1 MKRLFLL
8 TAAAVISVQCGIR
21 HKVNMISGSEMTV
34 DISLPQESAPE
45 HSEDIIDNGP
55 DEAVGNVEESG
66 PIIMNAIKDEDGEM
80 VATDVIR
87 AAVVSARF
95 RNVAERMGK
104 VDLKFQVTVPEMLQD
119 SRWQL
124 RMVPRLRIMD
134 DSTDLDPVII
144 TGSGYRRKQ
153 LRGYE
158 QYRRFLESIITDPD
172 KFINV
177 RQLEMFL
184 KRNIPGIYRFR
195 EDSSYVSDDEFA
207 SFYGVTEKAA
217 VEHYTRKYQVN
228 ANDRRIARK
237 DKMFRRY
244 VKAPIEIGGIRI
256 DTVLRESS
264 GDFTYLYTQTVMARP
279 GLKKAEILLS
289 GNILE
294 DGKSIYRIPY
304 GEPLTFYISSLSTL
318 ADKSVKYLRIIVP
331 RRVEANTACYVDFL
345 SGSSEIIPG
354 LGNNAGEI
362 SRIKGN
368 LADLA
373 ADVNFDLDSII
384 VTASTSPEGSVK
396 YNSELSSKRARSISG
411 YFHDFLEHCRDSAAR
426 EKGVLMSLGDDTI
439 QDDAPEPVKFIS
451 RSNGEDWK
459 MLDTL
464 IARDT
469 VLSRE
474 DKAEYLRLSKEAD
487 QDLRENRMRRLQG
500 YRHIRES
507 IYPRLRTVR
516 FNFYLHRKGMVE
528 DTVISTVVDTAYM
541 SGVRA
546 IEDRD
551 YRKAITI
558 LRPYGD
564 YNLAV
569 AYCAM
574 GYNASAEDILRK
586 LPESDRTD
594 YMLALVL
601 SRTGREREAVRLYL
615 RACEKNP
622 ALVHRGNLDPEI
634 SGLMDKYGKKN

>member
-1 MKRLFLL
+1 M
-8 TAAAVISVQCGIR
+8 
-21 HKVNMISGSEMTV
+21 
-34 DISLPQESAPE
+34 
-45 HSEDIIDNGP
+45 
-55 DEAVGNVEESG
+55 
-66 PIIMNAIKDEDGEM
+66 
-80 VATDVIR
+80 
-87 AAVVSARF
+87 
-95 RNVAERMGK
+95 
-104 VDLKFQVTVPEMLQD
+104 
-119 SRWQL
+119 
-124 RMVPRLRIMD
+124 
-134 DSTDLDPVII
+134 
-144 TGSGYRRKQ
+144 
-153 LRGYE
+153 
-158 QYRRFLESIITDPD
+158 
-172 KFINV
+172 
-177 RQLEMFL
+177 
-184 KRNIPGIYRFR
+184 
-195 EDSSYVSDDEFA
+195 
-207 SFYGVTEKAA
+207 
-217 VEHYTRKYQVN
+217 
-228 ANDRRIARK
+228 
-237 DKMFRRY
+237 
-244 VKAPIEIGGIRI
+244 
-256 DTVLRESS
+256 
-264 GDFTYLYTQTVMARP
+264 
-279 GLKKAEILLS
+279 
-289 GNILE
+289 
-294 DGKSIYRIPY
+294 
-304 GEPLTFYISSLSTL
+304 
-318 ADKSVKYLRIIVP
+318 
-331 RRVEANTACYVDFL
+331 DFL

-396 YNSELSSKRARSISG
+396 YNSELSSRRARSISG

-474 DKAEYLRLSKEAD
+474 DKAEYFRLCKEAD